1 MAQINDNY
9 LKLQAGYL
17 FPEIG
22 RRVNAFCEAN
32 SDANV
37 IKMGIGDVTQP
48 LCPAIIDAMHAAV
61 DEMAVKAT
69 FRGYGPEQGYQFLR
83 DAIAKHDF
91 QDRGV
96 DVSADEI
103 FVSDGSKCD
112 SGNLLDIFGQDNTI
126 AVLDPVYPVYV
137 DTNVMAGHTGAAD
150 DSGRY
155 AKLVYMPVTAESNFE
170 PAIPDEKVDLIYL
183 CYPNNPTGT
192 VATRQTLEKWVAY
205 AKENGSII
213 FYDAAYEAFISDPD
227 VPRSIF
233 EIEGARDVAIE
244 LRSFSKTAGFTGIRC
259 GFTVIPKTLMGKTST
274 GETQSVHSL
283 WNRRHSTKFNG
294 VSYPVQ
300 RGAEAVYSEAGKSQI
315 KDLIAF
321 YMNNAKLLREGLAD
335 VGFEVYGGEHAPYVW
350 LKTPNGVS
358 SWDFFDELLSKSH
371 IVGTPG
377 SGFGAAGEGYFRL
390 SAFNSLENTQEAL
403 QRIKEA
409 YSTAQA

>member
-1 MAQINDNY
+1 MARINENY

-32 SDANV
+32 PDANV

-48 LCPAIIDAMHAAV
+48 LCPAVISAMHAAV
-61 DEMAVKAT
+61 DEMAVKSS
-69 FRGYGPEQGYQFLR
+69 FRGYGPEQGYDFLR
-83 DAIAKHDF
+83 EAIAKNDY
-91 QDRGV
+91 QDRGI

-112 SGNLLDIFGQDNTI
+112 SGNLLDVFGDDNVI

-137 DTNVMAGHTGAAD
+137 DTNVMAGHTGDAD
-150 DSGRY
+150 DQGRY
-155 AKLVYMPVTAESNFE
+155 GKLIYMPVTAESNFE
-170 PAIPDEKVDLIYL
+170 PELPSEHVDLIYL

-192 VATRQTLEKWVAY
+192 VASRAMLEKWIAY
-205 AKENGSII
+205 AKEHNAII
-213 FYDAAYEAFISDPD
+213 FYDAAYEAFISESD

-244 LRSFSKTAGFTGIRC
+244 LRSFSKTAGFTGTRC
-259 GFTVIPKTLMGKTST
+259 AFTVIPKTLKGTCKDGT
-274 GETQSVHSL
+274 EQLIHPL
-283 WNRRHSTKFNG
+283 WNRRHCTKFNG

-300 RGAEAVYSEAGKSQI
+300 RGAAAAYSAEGKQQI
-315 KDLIAF
+315 AELIAF
-321 YMNNAKLLREGLAD
+321 YMNNAKLLREGLTAA
-335 VGFEVYGGEHAPYVW
+335 GFKVHGGVNAPYVW
-350 LKTPNGVS
+350 LKTPGS
-358 SWDFFDELLSKSH
+358 TTSWDFFDQLLEKSH

-390 SAFNSLENTQEAL
+390 SAFNSVENT
-403 QRIKEA
+403 KEA
-409 YSTAQA
+409 IERIQKSVSASV